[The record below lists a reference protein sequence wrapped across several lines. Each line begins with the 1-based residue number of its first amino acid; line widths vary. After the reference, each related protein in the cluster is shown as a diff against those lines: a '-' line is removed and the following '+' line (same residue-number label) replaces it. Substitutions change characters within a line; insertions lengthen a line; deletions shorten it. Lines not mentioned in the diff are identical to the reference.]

1 MIPKKLPAD
10 ILLSSPYNK
19 NLIKIISKDE
29 ILILIN
35 KLSSL
40 FKNFTKIL
48 KNNITQKK
56 EILSLIDNKIQYAH
70 KIVNNIV
77 KHNYSFD
84 QLKSLNETL
93 VHIKEKTNGSKIN
106 ILDEEQNL
114 IIFFEESEKIFKTII
129 DKQKNKLENN
139 ANNNKKKINSKS
151 PNQINMKYNFDEYY
165 FLNKSRNLKK
175 NKSQGNKKKQENTL
189 SFSQRNNPNETLCEK
204 YNIYKNI
211 NNDTQYNMSI
221 NTINEKNAKSIINSP
236 YKTKS
241 KINSD
246 FNSEKKNNDNN
257 LIKNINLIDK
267 YELLKKKNFCYEKCI
282 QSLNKKI
289 DYYKN
294 LLYKNQT
301 NKEINSKT
309 TQVSISSHENEIFKN
324 INNKNLFKNLN
335 NKNLKNNININKKKL
350 ANINNN
356 SQIVETEGNN
366 TFYSFNN
373 TINGKNCSMNIL
385 QKEKE
390 IIYLK
395 QEKTKME
402 KIIKEQRNKR
412 NIIEKENSIINKK
425 NIEFNEKIKE
435 LEKSI
440 KKSNDE
446 LKKEINKNEELNN
459 LCQNQKIKFEY
470 EISVINDKRT
480 ELSKLIA
487 NKNNE
492 IIKLQKEL
500 VIKNKEFEEH
510 KMLKKK
516 DFENND
522 KNDNVHLNNELNKST
537 NQYENGLSNKNDK
550 INNIHIIN
558 TNKININNLQNIE
571 MIQTEITKLKKEN
584 ENLNRNN
591 NNLNEV
597 IKKIKDENEGL
608 KEFAIKIKN
617 KEEII
622 TEENIQY
629 KEKISTLQKENNTY
643 KQYFKDKNNNSQDL
657 NKKKI
662 KNEDN
667 NNVNILLE
675 LNEAKKEINNLKK
688 KNEQLF
694 NELESKKFVNQFC
707 DNFSEGK
714 AISNYE
720 EEFDLKKMAKG
731 AMDKNR
737 SQDINIDYPGAQ
749 QVKEKYRELDFYYNS
764 LEDLVK
770 KLLLNC
776 TCTNKNKVY
785 VSELCKI
792 VGFDEDVSNKII
804 NNKSKKGLLN
814 MFG

>member
-1 MIPKKLPAD
+1 MIPKKLPTD
-10 ILLSSPYNK
+10 ILLSSNNNK
-19 NLIKIISKDE
+19 NLIKIIIKDE
-29 ILILIN
+29 IIILIN
-35 KLSSL
+35 KLLGL

-106 ILDEEQNL
+106 ILNEEQNL

-139 ANNNKKKINSKS
+139 PNNNKRNINSKS

-165 FLNKSRNLKK
+165 LLNKSRNLKI
-175 NKSQGNKKKQENTL
+175 NKSQGNKKHKENRL
-189 SFSQRNNPNETLCEK
+189 SFSQRNNHNKTLFES
-204 YNIYKNI
+204 YNINNNI
-211 NNDTQYNMSI
+211 YNDTQYNMSI

-241 KINSD
+241 IMNAD
-246 FNSEKKNNDNN
+246 FNTEKNKKNNNN
-257 LIKNINLIDK
+257 LIKNVNLIGK
-267 YELLKKKNFCYEKCI
+267 YELLKKKNLYYEKCI

-289 DYYKN
+289 ENYKN

-309 TQVSISSHENEIFKN
+309 TQVSISSHEIEISKNKNNIEIFN
-324 INNKNLFKNLN
+324 NLN
-335 NKNLKNNININKKKL
+335 NKNLKNNINIKKNIL
-350 ANINNN
+350 PNININNN
-356 SQIVETEGNN
+356 SQIVETEANNIFNSINN
-366 TFYSFNN
+366 TFNEKNN
-373 TINGKNCSMNIL
+373 SMNIS

-395 QEKTKME
+395 QKNTKME
-402 KIIKEQRNKR
+402 KIIKTQRNKR

-480 ELSKLIA
+480 ELSKLIS

-500 VIKNKEFEEH
+500 VIKNNKFEEY

-516 DFENND
+516 
-522 KNDNVHLNNELNKST
+522 
-537 NQYENGLSNKNDK
+537 
-550 INNIHIIN
+550 I
-558 TNKININNLQNIE
+558 
-571 MIQTEITKLKKEN
+571 LK
-584 ENLNRNN
+584 
-591 NNLNEV
+591 
-597 IKKIKDENEGL
+597 
-608 KEFAIKIKN
+608 
-617 KEEII
+617 
-622 TEENIQY
+622 T
-629 KEKISTLQKENNTY
+629 TT
-643 KQYFKDKNNNSQDL
+643 
-657 NKKKI
+657 
-662 KNEDN
+662 
-667 NNVNILLE
+667 
-675 LNEAKKEINNLKK
+675 
-688 KNEQLF
+688 
-694 NELESKKFVNQFC
+694 
-707 DNFSEGK
+707 
-714 AISNYE
+714 
-720 EEFDLKKMAKG
+720 
-731 AMDKNR
+731 
-737 SQDINIDYPGAQ
+737 
-749 QVKEKYRELDFYYNS
+749 
-764 LEDLVK
+764 
-770 KLLLNC
+770 
-776 TCTNKNKVY
+776 
-785 VSELCKI
+785 
-792 VGFDEDVSNKII
+792 KII
-804 NNKSKKGLLN
+804 
-814 MFG
+814 MFI